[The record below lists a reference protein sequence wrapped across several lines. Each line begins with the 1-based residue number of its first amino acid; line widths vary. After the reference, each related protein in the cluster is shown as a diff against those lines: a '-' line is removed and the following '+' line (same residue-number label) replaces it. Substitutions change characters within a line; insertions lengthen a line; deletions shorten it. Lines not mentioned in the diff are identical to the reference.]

1 MRRWE
6 GTFSSAIP
14 GGSCSAPEIQGWHW
28 GSFPPLPPIPRW
40 ERALCW
46 QQDGSAHSHF
56 LWVSSENSPPKP
68 APGTGKPNE
77 CRKPKFAFNL
87 RLLALLLNRQ
97 QTATKQGTAR
107 FYFLLSLMAVIAN
120 QCSVLPLFLLRFSP
134 LAFLHC
140 DPSWETAKKLT
151 LNQMAALV
159 PGTDSRQQL
168 RDPDTAGKMSRIHID
183 FGVLWALFV

>member
-1 MRRWE
+1 MFAEAITHLGKGSHLNFPRGLVRRWE

-40 ERALCW
+40 KRALRW

-56 LWVSSENSPPKP
+56 LWVSSENSPPEP

-77 CRKPKFAFNL
+77 CRKQKFAFNL

-97 QTATKQGTAR
+97 QTATKQGTDCVLL
-107 FYFLLSLMAVIAN
+107 FLALSRCIHC
-120 QCSVLPLFLLRFSP
+120 QSVLSSPSLSSSFFPSRFPPL
-134 LAFLHC
+134 
-140 DPSWETAKKLT
+140 
-151 LNQMAALV
+151 
-159 PGTDSRQQL
+159 
-168 RDPDTAGKMSRIHID
+168 
-183 FGVLWALFV
+183 